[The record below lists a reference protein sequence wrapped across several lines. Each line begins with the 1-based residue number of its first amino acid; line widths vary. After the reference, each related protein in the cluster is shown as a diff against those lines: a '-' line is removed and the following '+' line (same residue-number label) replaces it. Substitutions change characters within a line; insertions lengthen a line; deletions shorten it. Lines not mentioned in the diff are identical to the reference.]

1 MHYQLV
7 RRAVYVVV
15 LLTGFFS
22 LRSEL
27 SAQAPPSGNAL
38 LAVGEVMLYRR
49 NALGDSLPFD
59 ACSVY
64 ERTGRPEALLSGIRP
79 GLRTLLDRPIDHP
92 CAVPKPSEG
101 QRSERLVRVD
111 TVQIAGSTAEVH
123 VHVRRDGWRHG
134 EVYYFTSR
142 ADGGWALRE
151 VRMTP
156 ALHTTPPPPSR

>member
-7 RRAVYVVV
+7 RRALCIVV
-15 LLTGFFS
+15 LLTGLFP

-27 SAQAPPSGNAL
+27 SAQASPSGNAL
-38 LAVGEVMLYRR
+38 LAVSEVMLYRR

-79 GLRTLLDRPIDHP
+79 GLRSLLDRQVDNP
-92 CAVPKPSEG
+92 CAVPKPSER

-111 TVQIAGSTAEVH
+111 TVVVADSTAEVH

-134 EVYYFTSR
+134 EVYYFTNR

-156 ALHTTPPPPSR
+156 ALHTTPPPPRR